1 MSDLPPYPRI
11 GPQRPDRLRAAA
23 RQYRERAAVLRQT
36 LHGVEAEFAEAL
48 DAAEA
53 RQSIEQRLDA
63 HAKRSGHPDSRRLKL
78 GTKENQ

>member
-1 MSDLPPYPRI
+1 
-11 GPQRPDRLRAAA
+11 
-23 RQYRERAAVLRQT
+23 VLRQT